1 MKPKRPVQ
9 FIIFAI
15 LATIILVS
23 CQSKEVTSA
32 KVYIQQDNWEKAK
45 EQLLTAVDV
54 YPNDLEAH
62 YLLGEAYANEREWV
76 KMNESF
82 DKSLKIGPK
91 FEPQIKNTLEKN
103 WVTAFNT
110 GVSKINANDMEA
122 AIGKFKDCLLI
133 NPERVEGYKNLAV
146 SLTRTDNY
154 AEAKNVYQ
162 QYLAIDPKDLEII
175 QQLAQVHFELKEYTE
190 VVELE
195 KKILEIEP
203 ENVDA
208 IVNLALAYDFLGD
221 ADMAIETYEKA
232 LSKNPNEKDLL
243 FNLGRLYYVRND
255 YDKAI
260 ENFDRVIEQDPE
272 DFDSNL
278 NVGNALLTIAD
289 NERKR
294 LLEKE
299 NDGQTVTANE
309 RENMKN
315 LYCRAVPYLE
325 KAVSIKDDNPNVW
338 NNLGVAAINC
348 GEKEKGEAAF
358 KKAEEL
364 NQ

>member
-1 MKPKRPVQ
+1 MKAKRVVP
-9 FIIFAI
+9 FIIFAA
-15 LATIILVS
+15 LATLILFS

-32 KVYIQQDNWEKAK
+32 KVYIQQDNWAKAK
-45 EQLLTAVDV
+45 EQLLMAVDL
-54 YPNDLEAH
+54 YPNDPEAH
-62 YLLGEAYANEREWV
+62 YLLGEAYAKEGEWEN
-76 KMNESF
+76 MNESF
-82 DKSLKIGPK
+82 DKSLKIGPR
-91 FEPQIKNTLEKN
+91 FEPQIKNTIEKN
-103 WVTAFNT
+103 WVTTFNS
-110 GVSKINANDMEA
+110 GVSKINTNDLEA
-122 AIGKFKDCLLI
+122 AIGKFKECLLI

-146 SLTRTDNY
+146 SYMRTDNY
-154 AEAKNVYQ
+154 EEAKNVYK

-175 QQLAQVHFELKEYTE
+175 QQLAQVHFELKEYND

-195 KKILEIEP
+195 KRVLEIEP

-208 IVNLALAYDFLGD
+208 IVNLALAYDFLGES
-221 ADMAIETYEKA
+221 DMAIETYEKA

-243 FNLGRLYYVRND
+243 FNLGRLYYMRDN
-255 YDKAI
+255 YEKAI
-260 ENFDRVIEQDPE
+260 ENFNRVIEQDPE

-278 NVGNALLTIAD
+278 NVGNALLTMAD

-299 NDGQTVTANE
+299 NNGETVTAAE
-309 RENMKN
+309 RENLKN
-315 LYCRAVPYLE
+315 FYCKALPYLE
-325 KAVSIKDDNPNVW
+325 KAASLKDDNPNVW

-364 NQ
+364 NK